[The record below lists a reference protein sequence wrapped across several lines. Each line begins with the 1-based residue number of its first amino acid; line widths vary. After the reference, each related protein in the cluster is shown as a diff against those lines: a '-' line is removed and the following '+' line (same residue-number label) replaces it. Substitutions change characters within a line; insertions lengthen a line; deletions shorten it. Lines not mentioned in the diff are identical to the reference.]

1 MKNIIDA
8 ILAVVTLLIPRL
20 KKPNSSH
27 GIEETKQAVTAVN
40 EIALLMLKHF
50 HDGIQAAD
58 FSVMY
63 DEIIKDPEFTAKML
77 KAYQDYQQIPE
88 EIADIDVG
96 EGLELVKIQTE
107 YLPKYLEQFQKA

>member
-8 ILAVVTLLIPRL
+8 ILAVVTLLLPRL
-20 KKPNSSH
+20 KKPNPSH
-27 GIEETKQAVTAVN
+27 GIEETKQAVIAVN
-40 EIALLMLKHF
+40 EVALLLVKNF
-50 HDGIQAAD
+50 RDGVQGVD
-58 FSVMY
+58 FTAMY
-63 DEIIKDPEFTAKML
+63 DQIVKDPEFTAKML

>member
-20 KKPNSSH
+20 KKPNPPH
-27 GIEETKQAVTAVN
+27 GVEETKQAVVALN
-40 EIALLMLKHF
+40 EITLLLVKNF
-50 HDGIQAAD
+50 KDGVQAVD
-58 FSVMY
+58 FSSMY
-63 DEIIKDPEFTAKML
+63 DQIIKDPEFTAKML